1 MTNVSIVEHDDKKQL
16 RFEFTDSEDLYC
28 DINEIYTKL
37 NAKQDKIPDLDA
49 IRSNSAKALSAV
61 QPEQLEAALGGK
73 QDRLVSGENIKKI
86 NGNDITGSGNIE
98 IKGGGELDPE
108 DLDRYLNYG
117 VFKVNGE
124 RRSGEV
130 VLEAGRVYEISGYLK
145 SGHIL
150 IDGPTNDGLNTQLIF
165 NSTFIKSDREQ
176 AIYSN
181 QTKKKVVLTIKK
193 DATVEAYSKD
203 EGYSPDEDSYGV
215 IQADGNLAIV
225 TGENSRLHVHTD
237 INKEHAIKG
246 SRLYLSGAGLVEVES
261 GHDGLHGGKLL
272 RIDSGNYRINKA
284 KVDGVEAGLVEIFGG
299 NIDILEYSDAAISS
313 KETKGVICG
322 YDTIIK
328 MHSYDLI
335 NNINVLDTVQ
345 FVDILNATPFEYAGK
360 KTLQEHFGQSII
372 KETEKKPAGDFPTL
386 EELASYTDVSV
397 VDGCYRA
404 AKKYVYTK
412 GYIDRKL
419 IFSAA
424 KTK

>member
-1 MTNVSIVEHDDKKQL
+1 M
-16 RFEFTDSEDLYC
+16 
-28 DINEIYTKL
+28 
-37 NAKQDKIPDLDA
+37 
-49 IRSNSAKALSAV
+49 
-61 QPEQLEAALGGK
+61 
-73 QDRLVSGENIKKI
+73 SGENIKTI

-150 IDGPTNDGLNTQLIF
+150 INGPIDNGLNTQLIF
-165 NSTFIKSDREQ
+165 NSAFIKSDREQ

-193 DATVEAYSKD
+193 DATVEVYSKD
-203 EGYSPDEDSYGV
+203 EGNSPEEDSYGV

-246 SRLYLSGAGLVEVES
+246 SRLYLSGTGLVEVES

-284 KVDGVEAGLVEIFGG
+284 KVDGIEAGLVEIFGG
-299 NIDILEYSDAAISS
+299 NIEILDCSQSAISS
-313 KETKGVICG
+313 KETTGVICG
-322 YDTIIK
+322 YDTMIK
-328 MHSYDLI
+328 KRDYDSI
-335 NNINVLDTVQ
+335 SNIDVLDTV
-345 FVDILNATPFEYAGK
+345 PFDYADK
-360 KTLQEHFGQSII
+360 KTFQEYFGQPIV
-372 KETEKKPAGDFPTL
+372 KEGTQKPVGDFPTP
-386 EELASYTDVSV
+386 EELAKYTDVNIV
-397 VDGCYRA
+397 GGCY
-404 AKKYVYTK
+404 KTTKQYVYTK
-412 GYIDRKL
+412 GYIDKKI
-419 IFSAA
+419 IFSIEKA
-424 KTK
+424 K

>member
-37 NAKQDKIPDLDA
+37 NAKQDKIPDLDT

-73 QDRLVSGENIKKI
+73 QDRLVSGENIKTI
-86 NGNDITGSGNIE
+86 NGNNITGSGNIE

-130 VLEAGRVYEISGYLK
+130 VLEAGRAYEISGYLK

-150 IDGPTNDGLNTQLIF
+150 INGPTNDGLNTQLIF
-165 NSTFIKSDREQ
+165 NSAFIESDREQ

-193 DATVEAYSKD
+193 DATVEVYSKD
-203 EGYSPDEDSYGV
+203 EGNSPEEDSYGV

-272 RIDSGNYRINKA
+272 RIDSGNYVIEHA
-284 KVDGVEAGLVEIFGG
+284 EVDGIEAGLVEIFGG
-299 NIDILEYSDAAISS
+299 SISVNQCYSSGISSKKAKGIVAGYDVNVVFGETVSTKFDNIDILE
-313 KETKGVICG
+313 
-322 YDTIIK
+322 
-328 MHSYDLI
+328 
-335 NNINVLDTVQ
+335 TV
-345 FVDILNATPFEYAGK
+345 PFEYADK
-360 KTLQEHFGQSII
+360 RSLQEHFGIAVVKQSSSQP
-372 KETEKKPAGDFPTL
+372 KDKSGKKLSCPTP
-386 EELASYTDVSV
+386 EQLAS
-397 VDGCYRA
+397 
-404 AKKYVYTK
+404 
-412 GYIDRKL
+412 
-419 IFSAA
+419 
-424 KTK
+424 

>member
-16 RFEFTDSEDLYC
+16 RFEFTDSEELYC

-61 QPEQLEAALGGK
+61 QPEQLEAELEGK
-73 QDRLVSGENIKKI
+73 QDRLVSGVNIKTI

-130 VLEAGRVYEISGYLK
+130 ALEAGRVYEISGYLK
-145 SGHIL
+145 NGHIL
-150 IDGPTNDGLNTQLIF
+150 INGPTNDGMNTQLIF
-165 NSTFIKSDREQ
+165 NSAFIKSDREQ

-203 EGYSPDEDSYGV
+203 EGFSPDEDSYGV
-215 IQADGNLAIV
+215 IQADGNLAII

-246 SRLYLSGAGLVEVES
+246 SRLYLSGAGSIEVES
-261 GHDGLHGGKLL
+261 GHDGVHGGKLL

-284 KVDGVEAGLVEIFGG
+284 RVDGIEAGLVEIFGG
-299 NIDILEYSDAAISS
+299 NIEILDCSQDAISS

-322 YDTIIK
+322 YNTMIK
-328 MHSYDLI
+328 MREYDSI
-335 NNINVLDTVQ
+335 SNIDVLDTV
-345 FVDILNATPFEYAGK
+345 PFDYADK
-360 KTLQEHFGQSII
+360 KTLQEHFGQPIV
-372 KETEKKPAGDFPTL
+372 KEGTQKPLGDFPTP
-386 EELASYTDVSV
+386 EELARYTDVSV
-397 VDGCYRA
+397 VDGCYKTT
-404 AKKYVYTK
+404 KKYVYTK

-419 IFSAA
+419 IVSVA

>member
-1 MTNVSIVEHDDKKQL
+1 MSLVEFEDKKQL
-16 RFEFTDSEDLYC
+16 KFEFTDTDDLYC

-37 NAKQDKIPDLDA
+37 NAKQDKIQDLDA

-61 QPEQLEAALGGK
+61 QPEQLEAALRGK
-73 QDRLVSGENIKKI
+73 QDRLVSGENIKTI
-86 NGNDITGSGNIE
+86 NGNNITGSGNIE
-98 IKGGGELDPE
+98 IKGGGDLDPE
-108 DLDRYLNYG
+108 DLDRYLSYG

-130 VLEAGRVYEISGYLK
+130 ALEAGRVYEISGYLK
-145 SGHIL
+145 NGHIL
-150 IDGPTNDGLNTQLIF
+150 ISGPEEGANTQLIF
-165 NSTFIKSDREQ
+165 NSAFIESDREQ

-193 DATVEAYSKD
+193 DATVELYSKD
-203 EGYSPDEDSYGV
+203 EGFSPDEDSYGV
-215 IQADGNLAIV
+215 IQADGNLAII
-225 TGENSRLHVHTD
+225 TGENSKLHVHTE

-272 RIDSGNYRINKA
+272 RIDSGNYKVNKA
-284 KVDGVEAGLVEIFGG
+284 KVDGIEAGLVEIFGG
-299 NIDILEYSDAAISS
+299 NIEILDYSDAAISS

-322 YDTIIK
+322 YSTIIK

-345 FVDILNATPFEYAGK
+345 FVDILNATPFEYADK
-360 KTLQEHFGQSII
+360 KTLQEHFGQFIV
-372 KETEKKPAGDFPTL
+372 KETNTKPAGDFPTP
-386 EELASYTDVSV
+386 EELASYTNVSV

-412 GYIDRKL
+412 GYIDKKI
-419 IFSAA
+419 IFSIE

>member
-1 MTNVSIVEHDDKKQL
+1 M
-16 RFEFTDSEDLYC
+16 RFEFTNSEDLYC
-28 DINEIYTKL
+28 DINEIYTKI
-37 NAKQDKIPDLDA
+37 NAKQDKIPDLDT

-73 QDRLVSGENIKKI
+73 QDRLVSGENIKTI

-150 IDGPTNDGLNTQLIF
+150 INGPTNDGLNTQLIF
-165 NSTFIKSDREQ
+165 NSAFIESDREQ

-181 QTKKKVVLTIKK
+181 QTKKKIVLTIKK
-193 DATVEAYSKD
+193 DATVEVYSKD
-203 EGYSPDEDSYGV
+203 EGDSPEEDSYGV

-246 SRLYLSGAGLVEVES
+246 SRLYLSGAGLIEVES

-284 KVDGVEAGLVEIFGG
+284 KVDGIEAGLVEIFGG
-299 NIDILEYSDAAISS
+299 NIEILDCSQDAISS

-322 YDTIIK
+322 YDTMIK
-328 MHSYDLI
+328 MRAYDSVS
-335 NNINVLDTVQ
+335 NIDVLDT
-345 FVDILNATPFEYAGK
+345 IPFEYADK
-360 KTLQEHFGQSII
+360 KTFQEHFGQPIV
-372 KETEKKPAGDFPTL
+372 KEGRKPAGDFPTP
-386 EELASYTDVSV
+386 EELASYTDVNI
-397 VDGCYRA
+397 VDGCY
-404 AKKYVYTK
+404 KTTKQYIYTK
-412 GYIDRKL
+412 GYIDKKL
-419 IFSAA
+419 ILSIA

>member
-1 MTNVSIVEHDDKKQL
+1 MSLVEFDDKKQL
-16 RFEFTDSEDLYC
+16 KFEFTDTDDLYC
-28 DINEIYTKL
+28 DINEIYAKI
-37 NAKQDKIPDLDA
+37 NAKQDKILDLDA
-49 IRSNSAKALSAV
+49 IRSNSAKALSAI

-73 QDRLVSGENIKKI
+73 QDRLVSGENIKTI
-86 NGNDITGSGNIE
+86 NGNDITGSGDIE
-98 IKGGGELDPE
+98 IKGGGDLDLE

-145 SGHIL
+145 SGHIF
-150 IDGPTNDGLNTQLIF
+150 IDGPIDDGLNTQLIF
-165 NSTFIKSDREQ
+165 NSAFIESDREQ

-181 QTKKKVVLTIKK
+181 QTKKKIVLTIKK
-193 DATVEAYSKD
+193 DATVEVYSKD
-203 EGYSPDEDSYGV
+203 EGYSPEENSYGV

-225 TGENSRLHVHTD
+225 TGENSRLHVHTN

-284 KVDGVEAGLVEIFGG
+284 KVDGIEAGLVEIFGG
-299 NIDILEYSDAAISS
+299 NIEILDCSEAAISS

-322 YDTIIK
+322 YDTMIK
-328 MHSYDLI
+328 MRAYDSI
-335 NNINVLDTVQ
+335 SNIDVLDIV
-345 FVDILNATPFEYAGK
+345 PFEYADK
-360 KTLQEHFGQSII
+360 KTFQEHFGQSII
-372 KETEKKPAGDFPTL
+372 KETEKKPAGDFPTP
-386 EELASYTDVSV
+386 EELANYTDVNV

-412 GYIDRKL
+412 GYIDKKI
-419 IFSAA
+419 IFSIA

>member
-37 NAKQDKIPDLDA
+37 NAKQDKILDLDA

-73 QDRLVSGENIKKI
+73 QDRLVSGENIKTI

-98 IKGGGELDPE
+98 IKGGGDLDPE

-150 IDGPTNDGLNTQLIF
+150 INGPIDNGLNTQLIF
-165 NSTFIKSDREQ
+165 NSAFIKSDREQ

-203 EGYSPDEDSYGV
+203 EGFSPDENSYGV
-215 IQADGNLAIV
+215 IQADGNLAII

-237 INKEHAIKG
+237 INKEHAIRG

-284 KVDGVEAGLVEIFGG
+284 KVDGIEAGLVEIFGG
-299 NIDILEYSDAAISS
+299 NIEILDCSDAAISS

-328 MHSYDLI
+328 KRDYDSI
-335 NNINVLDTVQ
+335 TNIDVLDTV
-345 FVDILNATPFEYAGK
+345 PFDYADK
-360 KTLQEHFGQSII
+360 KTFQEHFGQPII
-372 KETEKKPAGDFPTL
+372 KEGTQKPLGDFPTP
-386 EELASYTDVSV
+386 EELAKYTDVSV
-397 VDGCYRA
+397 VDGCY
-404 AKKYVYTK
+404 KTTKQYVYTK
-412 GYIDRKL
+412 GYIDRKI
-419 IFSAA
+419 IFSVEKA
-424 KTK
+424 K

>member
-16 RFEFTDSEDLYC
+16 RFEFTDSDDLYC
-28 DINEIYTKL
+28 DINEIYNKI
-37 NAKQDKIPDLDA
+37 NAKQDKISDLDA
-49 IRSNSAKALSAV
+49 IRSSSAKALSAV

-145 SGHIL
+145 NGHIL
-150 IDGPTNDGLNTQLIF
+150 INGPEVGANTQLIF
-165 NSTFIKSDREQ
+165 NSAFIKSDREQ

-203 EGYSPDEDSYGV
+203 EGFSPDEDSYGV

-284 KVDGVEAGLVEIFGG
+284 KVDGIEAGLVEIFGG
-299 NIDILEYSDAAISS
+299 NIEILDCSQDAISS

-322 YDTIIK
+322 YNTMIK
-328 MHSYDLI
+328 MREYDSI
-335 NNINVLDTVQ
+335 SNIDVLDTV
-345 FVDILNATPFEYAGK
+345 PFDYADK
-360 KTLQEHFGQSII
+360 KTLQEHFGQPIV
-372 KETEKKPAGDFPTL
+372 KEGTQKPLGDFPTP
-386 EELASYTDVSV
+386 EELARYTDVSV
-397 VDGCYRA
+397 VDGCYKTT
-404 AKKYVYTK
+404 KKYVYTK

-419 IFSAA
+419 IVSASKA
-424 KTK
+424 K

>member
-1 MTNVSIVEHDDKKQL
+1 MSLVEFEDKKQL
-16 RFEFTDSEDLYC
+16 KFEFTDTDDLYC
-28 DINEIYTKL
+28 DINEIYSKI
-37 NAKQDKIPDLDA
+37 NAKQDKIPDLDT

-61 QPEQLEAALGGK
+61 QPERLEAALEGK
-73 QDRLVSGENIKKI
+73 QDRLVSGKNIKKI

-130 VLEAGRVYEISGYLK
+130 ALEAGRVYEISGYLK
-145 SGHIL
+145 NGHIL
-150 IDGPTNDGLNTQLIF
+150 INGPTNDGINTQLIF
-165 NSTFIKSDREQ
+165 NSAFIKSDREQ

-193 DATVEAYSKD
+193 DATVEVYSKD
-203 EGYSPDEDSYGV
+203 EGFSPDEDSYGV
-215 IQADGNLAIV
+215 IQADGNLAII

-237 INKEHAIKG
+237 INKEHAING

-284 KVDGVEAGLVEIFGG
+284 KVDGIEAGLVEIFGG
-299 NIDILEYSDAAISS
+299 NIEILDCSQSSISS

-322 YDTIIK
+322 YDTMIK
-328 MHSYDLI
+328 MRAYYSI
-335 NNINVLDTVQ
+335 SNIDVLDTV
-345 FVDILNATPFEYAGK
+345 PFDYADK
-360 KTLQEHFGQSII
+360 KTFQEHFGQPIV
-372 KETEKKPAGDFPTL
+372 KEGTQKPVGDFPTP
-386 EELASYTDVSV
+386 EELAKYTDVNV
-397 VDGCYRA
+397 VGGCY
-404 AKKYVYTK
+404 KTTKQYIYTN
-412 GYIDRKL
+412 GYIDKKI
-419 IFSAA
+419 IFSIE